1 MKLTKNA
8 NKSKFRGIIF
18 DGKGVLSF
26 AINVVIF
33 GAGKTYRVIVIIK
46 KIKFLQVDK
55 GPTEGIND
63 SIVLMTAEKNLVKQG
78 QNLA

>member
-1 MKLTKNA
+1 M
-8 NKSKFRGIIF
+8 
-18 DGKGVLSF
+18 LSF

-33 GAGKTYRVIVIIK
+33 GAGKTYHVIVIIK